1 MVSLPAGTKVFD
13 PQFVNCDA
21 TLVQHI
27 DIPHRECG
35 LFERTRPIRSVSS
48 GADSRATLEMIMAVH
63 ESNRLGTRVPFPL
76 ANRGNPYATWLAQE
90 Q

>member
-27 DIPHRECG
+27 DIPHRERG
-35 LFERTRPIRSVSS
+35 LFERTRPRAGIA
-48 GADSRATLEMIMAVH
+48 GAPICRTDKTTQRIV
-63 ESNRLGTRVPFPL
+63 NR
-76 ANRGNPYATWLAQE
+76 N
-90 Q
+90 